1 MPEGEMAN
9 YAWAIANSDRKYN
22 MVRSNAYGINASVY
36 NIYSIGNYFFIDLYL
51 KNKTNIAYDIAQM
64 RVTLADKKET
74 KATNS
79 QTLELTPA
87 YVLNNNNSFKK
98 DYRQVVVLD
107 KLTFPEEKVLNIEIS
122 EDQISGRVI
131 TIPIEYEDI
140 LNADCFDKAKLNAYE
155 YVAKENRSLYKE
167 INRLTDEL
175 RNKQRLLDKANL
187 EIDDLGGK
195 LKKTKSQ
202 YLKINRKLQALQKL
216 NEQFKRLN
224 EDMAK
229 EDATDEIEVLPY
241 VNDDLDNLTLNEE
254 SE

>member
-1 MPEGEMAN
+1 M
-9 YAWAIANSDRKYN
+9 
-22 MVRSNAYGINASVY
+22 
-36 NIYSIGNYFFIDLYL
+36 
-51 KNKTNIAYDIAQM
+51 
-64 RVTLADKKET
+64 
-74 KATNS
+74 
-79 QTLELTPA
+79 
-87 YVLNNNNSFKK
+87 
-98 DYRQVVVLD
+98 VVLD

>member
-1 MPEGEMAN
+1 M
-9 YAWAIANSDRKYN
+9 
-22 MVRSNAYGINASVY
+22 
-36 NIYSIGNYFFIDLYL
+36 
-51 KNKTNIAYDIAQM
+51 
-64 RVTLADKKET
+64 
-74 KATNS
+74 
-79 QTLELTPA
+79 
-87 YVLNNNNSFKK
+87 
-98 DYRQVVVLD
+98 
-107 KLTFPEEKVLNIEIS
+107 
-122 EDQISGRVI
+122 
-131 TIPIEYEDI
+131 
-140 LNADCFDKAKLNAYE
+140 
-155 YVAKENRSLYKE
+155 
-167 INRLTDEL
+167 